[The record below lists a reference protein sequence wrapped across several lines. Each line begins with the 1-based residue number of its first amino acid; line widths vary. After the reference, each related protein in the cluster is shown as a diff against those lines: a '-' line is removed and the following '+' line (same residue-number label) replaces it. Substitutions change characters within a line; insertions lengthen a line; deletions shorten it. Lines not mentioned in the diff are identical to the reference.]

1 MLELTYEVCYEA
13 GIYPVT
19 GDIYCILGGVDV
31 FHIYDIYDKKKVFL
45 VNKKKWYSFLFK
57 NSLNAHLKKVASKRG
72 KV

>member
-45 VNKKKWYSFLFK
+45 VNKKMIQF
-57 NSLNAHLKKVASKRG
+57 SLEKQSQCSP
-72 KV
+72 